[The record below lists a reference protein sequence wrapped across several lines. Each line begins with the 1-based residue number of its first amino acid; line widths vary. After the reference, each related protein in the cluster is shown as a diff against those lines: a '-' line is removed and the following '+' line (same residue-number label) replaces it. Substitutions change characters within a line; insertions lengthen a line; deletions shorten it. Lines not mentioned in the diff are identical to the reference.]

1 MQSQVTPTPPP
12 PRVLSESSRGLIRQ
26 LICGHVTK
34 WGLFVLKAF
43 SQTGSRKTCENN
55 RVGFKD
61 EEVEIGTLRTGGR
74 GREKQGDQEK
84 TGMVR
89 ATSPGEA
96 AEKAAGV
103 G

>member
-1 MQSQVTPTPPP
+1 M
-12 PRVLSESSRGLIRQ
+12 LSESSRGLIRQ

-55 RVGFKD
+55 RVGFKV
-61 EEVEIGTLRTGGR
+61 EEVGIGTLRTGGR
-74 GREKQGDQEK
+74 GQEKQGDQEK
-84 TGMVR
+84 TGPVR
-89 ATSPGEA
+89 AMSHSEV
-96 AEKAAGV
+96 AEEAAGV